1 MASVVITNSS
11 SNKVKSVS
19 ATDYPKTNIL
29 YSATLT
35 KINEVLPFRIK
46 LTNIGIP
53 SAYSN
58 IPGIGLQ
65 IIGINN
71 YIL

>member
-11 SNKVKSVS
+11 SNKVGSVS
-19 ATDYPKTNIL
+19 TTDYPKTKVL
-29 YSATLT
+29 YSTRLT

>member
-11 SNKVKSVS
+11 SNKVRSVS
-19 ATDYPKTNIL
+19 TIDYPKTNVL
-29 YSATLT
+29 PSVRLT

>member
-1 MASVVITNSS
+1 MASVIIINGS
-11 SNKVKSVS
+11 SNKVRSISTVDYAKTKVLHSVR
-19 ATDYPKTNIL
+19 
-29 YSATLT
+29 LT

-53 SAYSN
+53 SAYSG

>member
-1 MASVVITNSS
+1 MASVVIIDGS
-11 SNKVKSVS
+11 SNKVRSVS
-19 ATDYPKTNIL
+19 TVDYPKTKVL
-29 YSATLT
+29 YSARLT

-58 IPGIGLQ
+58 VPGIGLQ
-65 IIGINN
+65 VIGISN

>member
-1 MASVVITNSS
+1 MASVIITNSS
-11 SNKVKSVS
+11 SNKVRSIS
-19 ATDYPKTNIL
+19 TMDYPKTNVF
-29 YSATLT
+29 SSVRLT

>member
-1 MASVVITNSS
+1 MASVVIIDGS
-11 SNKVKSVS
+11 SNKVRSVS
-19 ATDYPKTNIL
+19 TIDYAKTKVL
-29 YSATLT
+29 HSVRLT

-58 IPGIGLQ
+58 VPGIGLQ
-65 IIGINN
+65 VIGISN

>member
-11 SNKVKSVS
+11 SNKVGLVS
-19 ATDYPKTNIL
+19 TTDYPKTKVL
-29 YSATLT
+29 SSVRLT

>member
-11 SNKVKSVS
+11 SNKVGSVS
-19 ATDYPKTNIL
+19 TIEYPKTKVL
-29 YSATLT
+29 SSVRLT